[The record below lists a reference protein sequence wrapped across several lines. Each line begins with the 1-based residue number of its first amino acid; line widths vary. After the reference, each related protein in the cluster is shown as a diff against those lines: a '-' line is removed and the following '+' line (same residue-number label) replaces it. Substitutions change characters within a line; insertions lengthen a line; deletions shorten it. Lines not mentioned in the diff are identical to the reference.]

1 MNLKD
6 KQTLESRTNFRP
18 IISYRTMD
26 GRKIIENRL
35 FRSGQLAQLNSE
47 DLHFVQSI
55 GLSHIIDFRSIQE
68 IEAKPNPIIKS
79 TKYVNI
85 QAIGGSMNQDEMM
98 AALKK
103 ILDSGQPG
111 GFLENVNRNFITDPT
126 SKKAFRQFI
135 DLAIE
140 ADGSP
145 FLWHCTA
152 GKDRTGFAAA
162 ILLIILGVPME
173 QIFEDYLQS
182 NNNRIEENKRILDIL
197 NTMFPNK
204 DEFDYLKESMSV
216 KESYLKAALN
226 EAENSYGSIETYLE
240 EGLGVTADIRARLQ
254 QLYLEEV

>member
-1 MNLKD
+1 MNTKVN
-6 KQTLESRTNFRP
+6 QTLESRTNFRP
-18 IISYRTMD
+18 IASFRTKD

-35 FRSGQLAQLNSE
+35 FRSGELAQFNEE
-47 DLHFVQSI
+47 DLHFVQSL
-55 GLSHIIDFRSIQE
+55 GLSYIIDFRSEKE
-68 IEAKPNPIIKS
+68 IDAKQNPVIKN

-98 AALKK
+98 IALKK
-103 ILDSGQPG
+103 LLESSQSGG
-111 GFLENVNRNFITDPT
+111 LLENVYRNFIRDTT

-140 ADGSP
+140 ADGRP

-162 ILLIILGVPME
+162 ILLIILGVSME

-182 NNNRIEENKRILDIL
+182 NNNRIEENKKIMEII

-204 DEFDYLKESMSV
+204 DEFEYLKETMSV
-216 KESYLKAALN
+216 KSSYLQAALD
-226 EAENSYGSIETYLE
+226 EAENSYGSIENYLE
-240 EGLGVTADIRARLQ
+240 EELGVTADIRSRLQ
-254 QLYLEEV
+254 QLYLEQE

>member
-1 MNLKD
+1 MNIQNKE
-6 KQTLESRTNFRP
+6 TLESRTNFRP
-18 IISYRTMD
+18 IASYRTKD

-35 FRSGQLAQLNSE
+35 FRSGELAQLNSE

-55 GLSHIIDFRSIQE
+55 GLSYIIDFRSKQE
-68 IEAKPNPIIKS
+68 IEAKPNPIIKN

-85 QAIGGSMNQDEMM
+85 QALGGSMNQDEMM
-98 AALKK
+98 VALKK
-103 ILDSGQPG
+103 IIESGQSG
-111 GFLENVNRNFITDPT
+111 GFLENVNRNFIRDTACQN
-126 SKKAFRQFI
+126 AFRQFI

-140 ADGSP
+140 ADGCP

-182 NNNRIEENKRILDIL
+182 NNNRIEENKKILEIL
-197 NTMFPNK
+197 YTMFPNK

-216 KESYLKAALN
+216 KASYLKAALD
-226 EAENSYGSIETYLE
+226 EAENSFGSIETYLE
-240 EGLGVTADIRARLQ
+240 EGLGVTADIRSRLQ

>member
-1 MNLKD
+1 
-6 KQTLESRTNFRP
+6 
-18 IISYRTMD
+18 
-26 GRKIIENRL
+26 
-35 FRSGQLAQLNSE
+35 
-47 DLHFVQSI
+47 
-55 GLSHIIDFRSIQE
+55 
-68 IEAKPNPIIKS
+68 
-79 TKYVNI
+79 
-85 QAIGGSMNQDEMM
+85 MNQDEMM
-98 AALKK
+98 VALKK
-103 ILDSGQPG
+103 ILESGQSG
-111 GFLENVNRNFITDPT
+111 GFLENVNRNFIKDTT

-182 NNNRIEENKRILDIL
+182 NNNRIEENKKILEIL
-197 NTMFPNK
+197 STMFPNK

-216 KESYLKAALN
+216 KASYLKAALD

-240 EGLGVTADIRARLQ
+240 EGLGVTADIRSHLQ

>member
-1 MNLKD
+1 MNIKD
-6 KQTLESRTNFRP
+6 NQTLESRTNFRP
-18 IISYRTMD
+18 IASYRTRD

-35 FRSGQLAQLNSE
+35 FRSGELAQFNEE
-47 DLHFVQSI
+47 DLHFVHSL
-55 GLSHIIDFRSIQE
+55 GLSYIIDFRSEKE
-68 IEAKPNPIIKS
+68 IDAKPNPIIKN

-98 AALKK
+98 IALKK
-103 ILDSGQPG
+103 LLESSQSG
-111 GFLENVNRNFITDPT
+111 GFLENVNRNFIRDTT

-140 ADGSP
+140 ADGRP

-182 NNNRIEENKRILDIL
+182 NNNRIEENKKILEIIK
-197 NTMFPNK
+197 TMFPNK
-204 DEFDYLKESMSV
+204 DEFEYIKESMSV
-216 KESYLKAALN
+216 KSSYLQTALD
-226 EAENSYGSIETYLE
+226 EAENSYGSIENYLE
-240 EGLGVTADIRARLQ
+240 EGLGVTADIRLRLQ
-254 QLYLEEV
+254 ELYLEQE